1 MQFYLKTSGDP
12 WMRFAVHV
20 LTPLLLSLR
29 SSDLGDLSE
38 SDEEDMDE
46 LLVTHSPEPPEPVEF
61 DEAMQTD
68 ENSQPGRLHP
78 EQDLPHIFR
87 VGTSRLVHNA

>member
-12 WMRFAVHV
+12 WMRFAVHF
-20 LTPLLLSLR
+20 LTLVLLSLR
-29 SSDLGDLSE
+29 SSDLGDFSE
-38 SDEEDMDE
+38 NDEEDMDE

-61 DEAMQTD
+61 NDTMQTD

-78 EQDLPHIFR
+78 EQDLPHIFK
-87 VGTSRLVHNA
+87 VGTSGLVLNA